1 MNNLLAWD
9 DLRLV
14 LAIADAGTL
23 SGAGRHLGLSH
34 ATLFR
39 RLNAIEGR
47 LGVRLFD
54 RARSGYG
61 ATVAGEE
68 IAETA
73 RHVERQVVDVERRV
87 VGRDLKPSGTVR
99 ITTLDSLLIGVL
111 APVFA
116 EFQAVHGDIS
126 LEVAVSNQLFS
137 LSKREADVAIRP
149 TLAPNETLVG
159 RKIGALAFAVYGHRD
174 LANRSGGISNFA
186 AMPWVGPD
194 EAMVYPEL
202 VAWMRQQGVDAR
214 CRYRV
219 DSVLGLYAAVGAGQG
234 VAVLPCYLGDR
245 DPHLVRMSQI
255 VPEVATDLWILT
267 HPDLRKSA
275 RVRALTSF
283 VADAVKSQRNG
294 LAGVLRSIR
303 DS

>member
-1 MNNLLAWD
+1 MNNTLAWD

-23 SGAGRHLGLSH
+23 SGAGRRLGLSH

-39 RLNAIEGR
+39 RLNGVEER

-54 RARSGYG
+54 RARSGYS
-61 ATVAGEE
+61 ATLAGEE

-73 RHVERQVVDVERRV
+73 RHVERRVQDVERRI

-99 ITTLDSLLIGVL
+99 VTTLDSLLIGFL
-111 APVFA
+111 ASVFA
-116 EFQAVHGDIS
+116 GFQAAHGEIS

-149 TLAPNETLVG
+149 TLAPDETLFG
-159 RKIGALAFAVYGHRD
+159 CKIGTLAFAVYGLRD
-174 LANRSGGISNFA
+174 LACGQGRGSSLAG
-186 AMPWVGPD
+186 PWIGPD

-202 VAWMRQQGVDAR
+202 VAWMRRQGVDSR

-219 DSVLGLYAAVGAGQG
+219 DSVVGMYAAARAGHG
-234 VAVLPCYLGDR
+234 VAVLPCYLGDP
-245 DPHLVRMSQI
+245 DPSLARLGEPVAEM
-255 VPEVATDLWILT
+255 ATDLWILT
-267 HPDLRKSA
+267 HPDLKNSA
-275 RVRALTSF
+275 RVRALTGF
-283 VADAVKSQRNG
+283 VADAVKRRHAL
-294 LAGVLRSIR
+294 LAGST
-303 DS
+303 

>member
-1 MNNLLAWD
+1 MNNALGWD
-9 DLRLV
+9 DLRLI

-23 SGAGRHLGLSH
+23 SGAGRALGLSH

-39 RLNAIEGR
+39 RLNGVEER

-54 RARSGYG
+54 RARNGYS
-61 ATVAGEE
+61 ATLAGEE

-73 RHVERQVVDVERRV
+73 RHVERRVQDVERRV

-99 ITTLDSLLIGVL
+99 ITTLDSLLIGIL
-111 APVFA
+111 APVFTG
-116 EFQAVHGDIS
+116 FQVAHGQIA

-149 TLAPNETLVG
+149 TLAPDETLFG
-159 RKIGALAFAVYGHRD
+159 RKIGTLAFAVYGHRD
-174 LANRSGGISNFA
+174 RTGQSVHASGDSV
-186 AMPWVGPD
+186 PWIGPD

-202 VAWMRQQGVDAR
+202 VAWMRQQDVDSR

-219 DSVLGLYAAVGAGQG
+219 DSVLGMYAAVRAGQG
-234 VAVLPCYLGDR
+234 VAVLPCYLGDP
-245 DPHLVRMSQI
+245 DPLLVRLGE
-255 VPEVATDLWILT
+255 PVADMATELWILT

-275 RVRALTSF
+275 RVRALTGF
-283 VADAVKSQRNG
+283 VADAVKRKG
-294 LAGVLRSIR
+294 ELLAGT
-303 DS
+303 